1 MWSDTEV
8 AVSLNDNN
16 VQIYTKQ
23 GKEWIVTE
31 TLSEVRV
38 FLSTGPSATT
48 DYLLP

>member
-1 MWSDTEV
+1 M
-8 AVSLNDNN
+8 SLNDNN

-38 FLSTGPSATT
+38 FLSHGASATMT
-48 DYLLP
+48 DRPPPSPAR